1 MIEGLEP
8 VALQELRALA
18 APRTWSVEGQL
29 ESLKSLTPVRGEL
42 TAEHRGNVL
51 SVEGELSTIITLTC
65 DRCLGQFNQQLS
77 CQPSE
82 LIWLGDAPPSDEQLQ
97 ESEDI
102 SAMEGLVECLDP
114 RGRFDPEQ
122 WVFEQLSLQ
131 LPVVNHCGS
140 DCPGPPLPRESGC
153 EHTSGSEP
161 IDPRWQALRNFQ
173 RQ

>member
-65 DRCLGQFNQQLS
+65 DRCLGQFNQQLI

-102 SAMEGLVECLDP
+102 SALEGLVECLDP

-140 DCPGPPLPRESGC
+140 HCPGPPLPRESGGD
-153 EHTSGSEP
+153 HTSGGEP
-161 IDPRWQALRNFQ
+161 SDPRWQALRNFQ
-173 RQ
+173 RR